1 TLTRNDSARFEC
13 RWVTLN
19 PQPASPC
26 IWTAGLDEPIYCP
39 VAHGEGKFVARD
51 AATLAEIE
59 RAGLVALRYGRQA
72 EAAEAATTDGTEYPW
87 NPNGSQN
94 DIAGVCN
101 PAGTI
106 LGLMPHPEDHI
117 LSQQHPRVHRGEE
130 GMLGLPLFVNGV
142 RYAAQI

>member
-1 TLTRNDSARFEC
+1 M
-13 RWVTLN
+13 
-19 PQPASPC
+19 
-26 IWTAGLDEPIYCP
+26 
-39 VAHGEGKFVARD
+39 AHGEGKFVARD

-72 EAAEAATTDGTEYPW
+72 EAAEAATTNGVEYPW

-94 DIAGVCN
+94 SIAGICN
-101 PAGTI
+101 PSGNI

-117 LSQQHPRVHRGEE
+117 LAQQHPRVHRGEQ

-142 RYAAQI
+142 RYASSI